1 MKPPLE
7 SLFRPE
13 QLSWNTILPL
23 TSRRRSGAACETDQA
38 SSLLAHPGPPG
49 PGYAGVNT
57 GTPPCFVTLSCRFES
72 ERQKFV
78 VELHQYDVLLPRVRV
93 AQSLAKTSIIPLTTV
108 SCGMKPSPAT
118 CV

>member
-1 MKPPLE
+1 M
-7 SLFRPE
+7 
-13 QLSWNTILPL
+13 LPL

-38 SSLLAHPGPPG
+38 SMLLPQFGAPGPVRGPQPG
-49 PGYAGVNT
+49 PRSAGVNT

-78 VELHQYDVLLPRVRV
+78 VELHQYDVLVPRVRV

>member
-38 SSLLAHPGPPG
+38 SSLLPHHGPPG
-49 PGYAGVNT
+49 PGNAGVNT
-57 GTPPCFVTLSCRFES
+57 GTPTCFVTLSCRFES

-78 VELHQYDVLLPRVRV
+78 VELHQRDVTPLRVRV
-93 AQSLAKTSIIPLTTV
+93 AHSLAKDSIIPLTTV
-108 SCGMKPSPAT
+108 SWGIKPSPA
-118 CV
+118 

>member
-1 MKPPLE
+1 M
-7 SLFRPE
+7 
-13 QLSWNTILPL
+13 LPL

-38 SSLLAHPGPPG
+38 SSLLAHHGPPG
-49 PGYAGVNT
+49 PGIVGVNT
-57 GTPPCFVTLSCRFES
+57 GSLLQLCSVTLSCRFDS

-78 VELHQYDVLLPRVRV
+78 VELHQYDVLVPRVRV